1 MPRFNTL
8 YDSLNLDALRQL
20 CVREGVSARYG
31 RGDKFLSEG
40 ECCRRLGLIESGY
53 FKYVVE
59 TTDGK
64 EAISG
69 FVFGGEFVADFSNSI
84 LDLPTQV
91 SVVAGERCVVKE
103 VEIDSV
109 KELCAVNNAELERAI
124 MHAIF
129 RTIYTRFLD
138 LYRMSPKERYEKLT
152 KAHPKLLQDVPLR
165 EVASYLQIS
174 PIHLSRIR
182 RKMLRQ

>member
-31 RGDKFLSEG
+31 RGDKFLSDG

-84 LDLPTQV
+84 LAAY
-91 SVVAGERCVVKE
+91 SG
-103 VEIDSV
+103 
-109 KELCAVNNAELERAI
+109 
-124 MHAIF
+124 
-129 RTIYTRFLD
+129 
-138 LYRMSPKERYEKLT
+138 
-152 KAHPKLLQDVPLR
+152 
-165 EVASYLQIS
+165 
-174 PIHLSRIR
+174 
-182 RKMLRQ
+182 